1 MRAFLTRGTTLLAV
15 VTLVIAG
22 AAPTAAS
29 GNRYMQLSAGDYHT
43 CGLTSRGAAYCW
55 GYNGSGGLGDG
66 TTTTSGVNGP
76 QRVIG
81 GLKFASIQGGSFF
94 TCGLTASGAAYCWG
108 ENNSGQLGDG
118 TTSNSLSPQAVIGGL
133 KFVSISVGYYHTC
146 GITSR
151 GAAYCWGYNVQ
162 GQLGDGTTTTS
173 GVNGPQAVQ

>member
-29 GNRYMQLSAGDYHT
+29 GNRYMQISTGDYHT

-55 GYNGSGGLGDG
+55 GYNGYGGLGDG

-76 QRVIG
+76 QPVIG
-81 GLKFASIQGGSFF
+81 GLKFASIQPGAFH
-94 TCGLTASGAAYCWG
+94 TCGL
-108 ENNSGQLGDG
+108 
-118 TTSNSLSPQAVIGGL
+118 
-133 KFVSISVGYYHTC
+133 
-146 GITSR
+146 TSR
-151 GAAYCWGYNVQ
+151 GAAYCWGYNAQ
-162 GQLGDGTTTTS
+162 GQLGDGTTNLS